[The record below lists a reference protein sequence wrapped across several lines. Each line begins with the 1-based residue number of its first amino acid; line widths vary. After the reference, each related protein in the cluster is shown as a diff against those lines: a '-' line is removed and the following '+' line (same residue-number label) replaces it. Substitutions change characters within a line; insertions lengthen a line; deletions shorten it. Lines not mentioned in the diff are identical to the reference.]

1 MFCLPFFR
9 STWDIFQ
16 TIPRERKSNS
26 ETSLKILKFIK
37 VLMYGFLFIMVLG
50 TAVMSKVSFI
60 VLATNTGVTR
70 LHTDVD
76 EVGTR
81 HGVSCWSCILASMI
95 VKNSVFLF
103 WMYRTRIII
112 PSNLITSS
120 CNLIAAWQFGYKLRN
135 LNGTRVEAFKKL
147 KFNHI

>member
-1 MFCLPFFR
+1 MPFFR

-76 EVGTR
+76 EVGT
-81 HGVSCWSCILASMI
+81 
-95 VKNSVFLF
+95 
-103 WMYRTRIII
+103 
-112 PSNLITSS
+112 
-120 CNLIAAWQFGYKLRN
+120 
-135 LNGTRVEAFKKL
+135 E
-147 KFNHI
+147 

>member
-1 MFCLPFFR
+1 MFCLPIFR

-76 EVGTR
+76 EVGT
-81 HGVSCWSCILASMI
+81 
-95 VKNSVFLF
+95 
-103 WMYRTRIII
+103 
-112 PSNLITSS
+112 
-120 CNLIAAWQFGYKLRN
+120 
-135 LNGTRVEAFKKL
+135 E
-147 KFNHI
+147 